1 MLARVIDWMME
12 AGIRRF
18 IVVVGDHA
26 GLVDAKLGQSFERD
40 VEIRLVRQDCPTG
53 TGDAL
58 RKAAPFLEGPFLLS
72 AVDNI
77 TSNDHL
83 RRLIQRFEEEDQLAV
98 LSLLPASPEQIRSS
112 SSVNIESGRI
122 TRIEE
127 KPETPRG
134 RFAAIMVYAFSP
146 RIVDYMN
153 AITTSRR
160 GEREIATGIQA
171 GLSDG
176 RRVGYV
182 EVGWRLHLT
191 RPIDLLHM
199 NMHYLKHRMQEA
211 SWSPSSAMQI
221 IPPVHIEQGVKL
233 GNGVRIGPNVYLESG
248 ASVGHGATVRDA
260 VILSGGVVKAGESC
274 FGELLSGA
282 LRVSDPELGRQI

>member
-1 MLARVIDWMME
+1 M
-12 AGIRRF
+12 
-18 IVVVGDHA
+18 
-26 GLVDAKLGQSFERD
+26 
-40 VEIRLVRQDCPTG
+40 
-53 TGDAL
+53 
-58 RKAAPFLEGPFLLS
+58 
-72 AVDNI
+72 DNI